1 MNENQNVYVRDGR
14 TTSRVLNRPG
24 GTCSISI
31 GGYTEEELERQR
43 QIRESRANGGV
54 DNTSSN
60 NVSKNQNIENVKKN
74 ASNDKISEQEVEKI
88 VSTTVEKK
96 VSTTVD
102 TTLLPSKKS
111 TSVSSNAYASSST
124 TNSYNVLTDRPTSK
138 VTRPPGGQTNWSL
151 G

>member
-1 MNENQNVYVRDGR
+1 MRCHILIG
-14 TTSRVLNRPG
+14 
-24 GTCSISI
+24 SISI

-43 QIRESRANGGV
+43 QMREARANGGV
-54 DNTSSN
+54 HNATSN
-60 NVSKNQNIENVKKN
+60 NVSKNQNIENAKKN
-74 ASNDKISEQEVEKI
+74 VSNDKISEQEVEK
-88 VSTTVEKK
+88 T

-102 TTLLPSKKS
+102 TILPKKS
-111 TSVSSNAYASSST
+111 TSISSNAFASSST

>member
-43 QIRESRANGGV
+43 QIREARTNGGI
-54 DNTSSN
+54 NKTISN
-60 NVSKNQNIENVKKN
+60 NVSQDQNIENTMKN
-74 ASNDKISEQEVEKI
+74 ASNEKNSKQEVEKTI
-88 VSTTVEKK
+88 
-96 VSTTVD
+96 STTVD
-102 TTLLPSKKS
+102 TLHPSKKS
-111 TSVSSNAYASSST
+111 TSVSSNAFASSST
-124 TNSYNVLTDRPTSK
+124 TNSFNVLTDRPTSK

>member
-54 DNTSSN
+54 GNTSSN
-60 NVSKNQNIENVKKN
+60 NVISKNQNIENVKKN
-74 ASNDKISEQEVEKI
+74 ASKDKISEQEVEK
-88 VSTTVEKK
+88 T